1 MGVHEHKRSS
11 AASNFVTTLI
21 VNSTLGYG
29 FVLLGLLFA
38 AFAAVVGLVAGLTRR
53 ERALVWV
60 QRAVYGFS
68 ASMVLSNAV
77 MVKALLE
84 HDFSVKY
91 VSQVG
96 SKATPVIFTI
106 VSLWSALEGS
116 ILFWGAIM
124 GVYLFAFA
132 FTYRREHGRYMQLS
146 LGVMAAVATFF
157 CFLIAGPANPW
168 GTVANPPLDGPGP
181 NPLLQNHP
189 LMIIHPPMLYL
200 GYVGMTIPFGIA
212 AGALLRGELGD
223 AWLVP
228 LRKWTLV
235 PWLFLSVG
243 IILGSWWAYAVLG
256 WGGYW
261 AWDPVENASFMPWL
275 TATAFMHSTMVL
287 ERKKSLKLWTIAL
300 ALASFVLTIIGTFM
314 TRSGVFNSVH
324 SFTQSDI
331 GPTFLVFIAVVLVFS
346 VLLLSIRGHLLVAE
360 SHLETVVS
368 REGSILVNN
377 LVFVALTFTVLLG
390 TMFPLVTEA
399 LQDKKIS
406 VGEPYFNTMALPL
419 GLLMLFLMG
428 VGPML
433 PWGKADPKVL
443 TQQFTIPGVLGLL
456 TLIPV
461 IIWRY
466 ADFQPRSGTVKSVGA
481 FLSSFTQGD
490 VMALATFALATFVS
504 VVTLREMFL
513 PAKARMAEQKE
524 SLFTALVVS
533 ASRARRRFGGYVVHL
548 GVVAI
553 IVAIAASSAYRVAAE
568 QTLKVNEVLTVG
580 DYRVRFDGLA
590 QGKEP
595 HREWVAANIT
605 VIEPNGRER
614 PHHAVAA
621 PRMNYYE
628 RSNDPIGSPM
638 VQEMVWRDV
647 YVSLRTYDGKT
658 QSATFNA
665 WVFPLVGWIW
675 YAIPFLVIG
684 TAIALWPQRKTATA
698 ALGATAPD
706 SVVGAK

>member
-1 MGVHEHKRSS
+1 MN
-11 AASNFVTTLI
+11 SN
-21 VNSTLGYG
+21 LGYG
-29 FVLLGLLFA
+29 LVLVGLGFA
-38 AFAAVVGLVAGLTRR
+38 AFAAVVGLATGLTRR
-53 ERALVWV
+53 ESALVWV
-60 QRAVYGFS
+60 QRAIYGFA
-68 ASMVLSNAV
+68 ASMLLSNLV

-91 VSQVG
+91 VAQVG
-96 SKATPVIFTI
+96 SKATPTIFTI

-124 GVYLFAFA
+124 GAYLFAFA
-132 FTYRREHGRYMQLS
+132 FTYRNEHGRYMQLS
-146 LGVMAAVATFF
+146 LGVMAAIATFF
-157 CFLIAGPANPW
+157 AFLIAGPANPW
-168 GTVANPPLDGPGP
+168 GLLPNPPLDGPGP

-200 GYVGMTIPFGIA
+200 GYVGMTVPFGIA

-235 PWLFLSVG
+235 PWLFLTIG

-300 ALASFVLTIIGTFM
+300 ALGSFVLTIIGTFM

-346 VLLLSIRGHLLVAE
+346 VLLLTFRGHLLVAE
-360 SHLETVVS
+360 SSLETVAS
-368 REGSILVNN
+368 REGSILINN

-390 TMFPLVTEA
+390 TLFPLVTEA
-399 LQDKKIS
+399 LQNKKIS
-406 VGEPYFNTMALPL
+406 VGEPYFNAMALPL

-433 PWGKADPKVL
+433 PWGRADPKVL
-443 TQQFTIPGVLGLL
+443 SQQFFIPGALGLV

-461 IIWRY
+461 LIWRY
-466 ADFQPRSGTVKSVGA
+466 SVWVPLTGTEKSFGGLLSA
-481 FLSSFTQGD
+481 FTRGD
-490 VMALATFALATFVS
+490 VMALASFGLGTFVT

-513 PAKARMAEQKE
+513 PAAQRMTEQKE
-524 SLFTALVVS
+524 SLVTAFVVS

-548 GVVAI
+548 GVVAV
-553 IVAIAASSAYRVAAE
+553 IVAVAASSAFKVHATR
-568 QTLKVNEVLTVG
+568 TLAVGESMDVG
-580 DYRVRFDGLA
+580 DYRVRFDGLS

-595 HREWVAANIT
+595 HKEWIGANLT
-605 VIEPNGRER
+605 VLEPGGKEWQ
-614 PHHAVAA
+614 HHATQA

-628 RSNDPIGSPM
+628 RSTDPIGSPM

-647 YVSLRTYDGKT
+647 YVSLLSYDGKAKT
-658 QSATFNA
+658 ASFNA

-675 YAIPFLVIG
+675 YAIPFFVLG
-684 TAIALWPQRKTATA
+684 TLIALWPQRKTAPRKAEAPAPPNA
-698 ALGATAPD
+698 AAGTT
-706 SVVGAK
+706 

>member
-1 MGVHEHKRSS
+1 MHSK
-11 AASNFVTTLI
+11 
-21 VNSTLGYG
+21 LGYG
-29 FVLLGLLFA
+29 LVLLGLGFA
-38 AFAAVVGLVAGLTRR
+38 AFAAVVGIATGLLRR
-53 ERALVWV
+53 ESALKWV
-60 QRAVYGFS
+60 QGAIYGF
-68 ASMVLSNAV
+68 AGSMVLSNLV

-84 HDFSVKY
+84 HDFSVRY
-91 VSQVG
+91 VAQVG
-96 SKATPVIFTI
+96 SKATPTIFTI

-124 GVYLFAFA
+124 GAYLFAFA
-132 FTYRREHGRYMQLS
+132 WTYRNEHGRYMQLS
-146 LGVMAAVATFF
+146 LGVMAAVACFF
-157 CFLIAGPANPW
+157 SFLIAGPANPFLPE
-168 GTVANPPLDGPGP
+168 VIPAPMDGPGP
-181 NPLLQNHP
+181 NPLLQNHV
-189 LMIIHPPMLYL
+189 LKIIHPPMLYL
-200 GYVGMTIPFGIA
+200 GYVGMTVPFGIA

-235 PWLFLSVG
+235 PWLFLSIG

-275 TATAFMHSTMVL
+275 TSTAFMHSTMVL

-300 ALASFVLTIIGTFM
+300 ALGSFVLTVIGTFM

-331 GPTFLVFIAVVLVFS
+331 GPTFLVFIATVLVFS
-346 VLLLSIRGHLLVAE
+346 VLLLTFRGHLLVAE
-360 SHLETVVS
+360 SHLETVIS

-390 TMFPLVTEA
+390 TLFPLVTEA
-399 LQDKKIS
+399 IQQKKIS

-419 GLLMLFLMG
+419 GMLMLFLMG

-443 TQQFTIPGVLGLL
+443 KQQFVIPGAIGVL

-461 IIWRY
+461 FFWRY
-466 ADFQPRSGTVKSVGA
+466 LVWEPFSGIPKTLGGFVSQFRGGDTMALVTFGLGA
-481 FLSSFTQGD
+481 FVT
-490 VMALATFALATFVS
+490 

-513 PAKARMAEQKE
+513 PATQRMAESKE
-524 SLFTALVVS
+524 SFFTAFVSS

-548 GVVAI
+548 G
-553 IVAIAASSAYRVAAE
+553 IVAIVLAVAASSAYKIAAE
-568 QTLKVNEVLTVG
+568 KTVKAGDTVKVG
-580 DYRVRFDGLA
+580 DYLVRFDGLSN
-590 QGKEP
+590 GREP
-595 HREWVAANIT
+595 HRDWVGADVTIIA
-605 VIEPNGRER
+605 PDGSQFA
-614 PHHAVAA
+614 HHSVDA

-628 RSNDPIGSPM
+628 RSNDPIGSPL
-638 VQEMVWRDV
+638 VHEMVVRDI
-647 YVSLRTYDGKT
+647 YVSLRTYDPKAQT
-658 QSATFNA
+658 ATFNA

-684 TAIALWPQRKTATA
+684 TLIALWPQRKQQQAVA
-698 ALGATAPD
+698 AGAAAPAA
-706 SVVGAK
+706 GAP